1 VGANA
6 GIMPL
11 INILYLD
18 WLTVCCLVS
27 GAVVALAVLVLLVR
41 WWRGRR
47 QEKREMGLKEED
59 RMPLSASF
67 QHGELPMLSYLPEQK
82 SATEEGVA

>member
-1 VGANA
+1 
-6 GIMPL
+6 
-11 INILYLD
+11 
-18 WLTVCCLVS
+18 
-27 GAVVALAVLVLLVR
+27 
-41 WWRGRR
+41 
-47 QEKREMGLKEED
+47 MGLKEED